1 MRHGLF
7 SSLRSLLALLL
18 ALATGLGGLAVLGS
32 ADIRIEGGPHEDGR
46 AREGAALIAERVEDA
61 LLSAGRDLALI
72 GESLMLQPA
81 EAIGETAERMFAVW
95 RRLHP
100 EYADVLLADRT
111 GRILATSRPR
121 ILGADVSGSPWFG
134 KSLAGIVIGEAAEAS
149 RAGLAVPRNLIVAA
163 PVGSGE
169 TTRGVLAVQL
179 TPKWTDAVIAAAR
192 RSLPEAGRGLSIQVL
207 NGSGRTLHRS
217 GPEVQG
223 AEMSATVGDVRR
235 GGVGWL
241 VSVRAPEPPQSGVP
255 VLVLLGA
262 VGLVAGFGWLVGGQL
277 RRNLA
282 HAAALCRE
290 ETGQPGPAWFL
301 TRDLHDLTAQ
311 LRSAIDRSL
320 SRERLLQE
328 KRAALARSRDRIRAI
343 RILSGSS
350 CWEIDRATGQ
360 VVWTD
365 GDEAENGAA
374 PERVCALGDVLAHLE
389 PEDRAALGKAFD
401 AVQAAPGIVRDVVVR
416 TRAGTGRIAG
426 RRLALRMAA
435 DRAGSTRLYALS
447 REYTEPALA
456 APIAPRASTEST
468 PSHVEASARDLDNAL
483 TAAMTALGALVG
495 AAKGGAAKGAEDR
508 SRCLAETA
516 LRGAERGASI
526 AWRLASGRQDK
537 ARTETAGANLVALN
551 LTAALDGVVALM
563 RAAATPDLT
572 LAMSRESELP
582 LIRCNRGELEAAL
595 LALVGDLE
603 GRLIEDA
610 TATLRVE
617 ASALDGR
624 RGVRISFSAAC
635 DFSSGRGLATAR
647 SLLDRLGGR
656 TSLGGRPHGSTVSL
670 WFPASDTGQPAGLR
684 LETAASILLVEA
696 DPVLRTALSQSLE
709 SLGHTVIATGTAV
722 QAARHLK
729 GEHGF
734 DVLLCE
740 HSPPDSDGAHFVSS
754 VARTHPRLRTILTSV
769 AGGWPA
775 EPAVAR
781 VLCRPFGLS
790 ELASSI
796 VEAASEEAIAA

>member
-1 MRHGLF
+1 MRYGLF

-18 ALATGLGGLAVLGS
+18 ALATGLGGLAVLGT
-32 ADIRIEGGPHEDGR
+32 ADIRIEGGPHDDGR

-72 GESLMLQPA
+72 GESLMLQPP
-81 EAIGETAERMFAVW
+81 EAIEETAERMFAVW

-111 GRILATSRPR
+111 GRILATSRQR
-121 ILGADVSGSPWFG
+121 ILGADVSGSPWFA

-179 TPKWTDAVIAAAR
+179 TPNWTDTVIAAAR

-223 AEMSATVGDVRR
+223 SEMSATVGDVRR

-255 VLVLLGA
+255 VLTLLGA
-262 VGLVAGFGWLVGGQL
+262 VGLVAGFGWLVGGHL

-282 HAAALCRE
+282 HGEALCRE

-301 TRDLHDLTAQ
+301 TRDLHDLTTH
-311 LRSAIDRSL
+311 LRSAIDQSL

-343 RILSGSS
+343 RVLSGSS

-389 PEDRAALGKAFD
+389 PEDRAALGRAFD

-447 REYTEPALA
+447 REYAEPALA
-456 APIAPRASTEST
+456 APVAPRASTESA
-468 PSHVEASARDLDNAL
+468 PSQVEESARDLDNAL

-495 AAKGGAAKGAEDR
+495 AATEAGDR

-526 AWRLASGRQDK
+526 ARRLASGRQDK
-537 ARTETAGANLVALN
+537 TRTGTAGAKLATLN
-551 LTAALDGVVALM
+551 LSAALDGVVALM

-572 LAMSRESELP
+572 LAMSRESDLP
-582 LIRCNRGELEAAL
+582 RIRCSRGELESVL

-603 GRLIEDA
+603 GRRIEDA

-635 DFSSGRGLATAR
+635 DLSGGRGLATAR

-670 WFPASDTGQPAGLR
+670 WFPASDTEQPAGLR
-684 LETAASILLVEA
+684 LETAAASILLVEA

-709 SLGHTVIATGTAV
+709 SLGHTVMATGTAV
-722 QAARHLK
+722 QAALHLS
-729 GEHGF
+729 GGRGF

-740 HSPPDSDGAHFVSS
+740 HSPPDSDGARFVSS
-754 VARTHPRLRTILTSV
+754 VARTHPHLRTILTSV

-796 VEAASEEAIAA
+796 VETASEEAIAA